1 MKNLQVKEGR
11 FLETLQIDIKIN
23 QTNKSDLNKAKGQV
37 NSQNPFAEIMAMF
50 QSAVQSNDGNE
61 VEKSDSQREVELQP
75 GDSSDRKEG
84 ENLPLLALLL
94 EFKKILEQPQ
104 QLEKENTVLSETPLL
119 NKTSEINDK
128 SPLAGQLSQLVE
140 DLVSAKESGV
150 FGKSFANLNE
160 YIEEAVKI
168 VQAYAEDNSQKGQAN
183 IERTAIEQL
192 EKLISEFQKNRD
204 TSESNR
210 PMNLDKN
217 QVVLSK
223 AVSIDHPI
231 YKGIK
236 EVAESKVEFDAKV
249 LSGPGLPK
257 TQIAVPLQGEM
268 AGNPPAQ
275 RLNVEE
281 FIREASGWMGRF
293 SIHAKGEGSGEAR
306 FLLNPESLGKV
317 EVKIAFQDGKLTAQF
332 VTDTLSAKEA
342 LQAQIPV
349 LKQALQHQGL
359 IVTKLDIVQQSQLP
373 NYSDTPVSAFSQGG
387 FSSSQDQQAF
397 RPSGQGTGRQNKSKT
412 EETDVEQVPFT
423 YGTTPQTLGPRI
435 DFTV

>member
-1 MKNLQVKEGR
+1 MKNTQVKEGR

-23 QTNKSDLNKAKGQV
+23 QTATKNEPNKAKGLV
-37 NSQNPFAEIMAMF
+37 NSQNPFAEILAMF
-50 QSAVQSNDGNE
+50 QPIVQSNSGNE
-61 VEKSDSQREVELQP
+61 AEKSDGQSEVELQP
-75 GDSSDRKEG
+75 GDSSDWKED

-94 EFKKILEQPQ
+94 DFKKMIEQPQ
-104 QLEKENTVLSETPLL
+104 GEKGNSVLSETTSL
-119 NKTSEINDK
+119 NKSSEINDK
-128 SPLAGQLSQLVE
+128 SPLADQLRKFVQE
-140 DLVSAKESGV
+140 LVSVKDSGV
-150 FGKSFANLNE
+150 FSKPLANLNE

-168 VQAYAEDNSQKGQAN
+168 VQAYAEDNSLKGQGK
-183 IERTAIEQL
+183 IEQETIHQL
-192 EKLISEFQKNRD
+192 EKLISEFQNKRD
-204 TSESNR
+204 SSESNR

-223 AVSIDHPI
+223 ASPIDHPI

-236 EVAESKVEFDAKV
+236 EPAESKVEFDAKL
-249 LSGPGLPK
+249 LSAPGLPK

-268 AGNPPAQ
+268 AGNPPVQ

-293 SIHAKGEGSGEAR
+293 SIHAKGQGSGEAR
-306 FLLNPESLGKV
+306 FLLNPENLGKV

-359 IVTKLDIVQQSQLP
+359 IVAKLDIVQQSQLP
-373 NYSDTPVSAFSQGG
+373 NYSDTAGSAFSQGG

-412 EETDVEQVPFT
+412 EEIDVEQVPFT

>member
-1 MKNLQVKEGR
+1 MKNPQVKEGR

-23 QTNKSDLNKAKGQV
+23 QTNKNELNKAKGQV
-37 NSQNPFAEIMAMF
+37 NSQNLFAEILAMF
-50 QSAVQSNDGNE
+50 QPNVQSNSGNE
-61 VEKSDSQREVELQP
+61 SEKPDGQHEVELQP
-75 GDSSDRKEG
+75 GDSSERKEE
-84 ENLPLLALLL
+84 ENLPLIAFLL
-94 EFKKILEQPQ
+94 EFKKMLEQPQ
-104 QLEKENTVLSETPLL
+104 HLEKGNTALIETPKL
-119 NKTSEINDK
+119 NNYSEGNDK
-128 SPLAGQLSQLVE
+128 SPVADQLRQFVQE
-140 DLVSAKESGV
+140 LVSAKDSGV
-150 FGKSFANLNE
+150 FSKPFANLNE

-168 VQAYAEDNSQKGQAN
+168 VQAYAEDKSQKGQGN
-183 IERTAIEQL
+183 IERETIHQL
-192 EKLISEFQKNRD
+192 EKLISEFQNKRD
-204 TSESNR
+204 SSEFNR

-223 AVSIDHPI
+223 ASSIDHPI

-236 EVAESKVEFDAKV
+236 EVAESKVEFDAKM
-249 LSGPGLPK
+249 LTAPGLPK
-257 TQIAVPLQGEM
+257 TQIAVPIQGEM

-293 SIHAKGEGSGEAR
+293 SIHSKGQGSGEAR
-306 FLLNPESLGKV
+306 FLLNPENLGKV

-332 VTDTLSAKEA
+332 VTDSLSAKEV

-359 IVTKLDIVQQSQLP
+359 IVAKLDIVQQSQLP
-373 NYSDTPVSAFSQGG
+373 NYSDTAGSAFSQGG
-387 FSSSQDQQAF
+387 FSSSQDQQAY